1 VGILQALIPTD
12 AATAIAVVGLFAT
25 LVGASVALFNSW
37 KAVQWK
43 RAEFANNFIRDF
55 NSNDELVFAGR
66 CLDWQGGRLV
76 LPEKLRPY
84 MPDHAP
90 IIEHDRRI
98 FEKALKADLK
108 LSEDNDPRIQIYRTS
123 MDSFF
128 SWLNLVASGL
138 DRKLFVV
145 ADIEEVGYWVAK
157 IESEPMLHG
166 YIAAFGYKEN
176 VLKLVRQFRR
186 KKNPYRDW
194 HFITPDVVCS
204 VRAALQ
210 SLRQQDQESDRPEH
224 LPRRHA
230 SRRQSPEAGS
240 KVARN
245 SDEGSEPPRS

>member
-1 VGILQALIPTD
+1 MLQALMPKD

-25 LVGASVALFNSW
+25 LVGAAVALFNSR

-43 RAEFANNFIRDF
+43 RAEFANNFIKDF

-84 MPDHAP
+84 LPNNAAF
-90 IIEHDRRI
+90 IEHDREI
-98 FEKALKADLK
+98 FKKALRADLT
-108 LSEDNDPRIQIYRTS
+108 LEEDDDPRIQIYRTS

-145 ADIEEVGYWVAK
+145 ADIEEVGYWVTK
-157 IESEPMLHG
+157 IQSEPMLHG
-166 YIAAFGYKEN
+166 YIKAFGYLEN
-176 VLKLVRQFRR
+176 MLKLVKQFRKR
-186 KKNPYRDW
+186 RNPYQYW
-194 HFITPDVVCS
+194 HFITPDVIRT

-210 SLRQQDQESDRPEH
+210 SLRQQDQGSDTPEH
-224 LPRRHA
+224 PAHRPRT
-230 SRRQSPEAGS
+230 PEAGS
-240 KVARN
+240 EAAPIP
-245 SDEGSEPPRS
+245 GGATEPPRS